1 MSRTKKTCTIPPPR
15 PPRELC
21 NSWWEWILGI
31 LSPSKHWYWKAHSEY
46 GVIPTAI
53 PRFFDDEKEWQW
65 KVMVWKIETHQ
76 ATREEWCRYYRKE
89 RKMKSADEHRKKML
103 ERQSQ
108 LLSDLLTG
116 DIEDTDIWNLEM
128 MITEIAP
135 GSRAWRSGHIRSLRR
150 AIKALQRENQE
161 RRRSEC
167 EPHID
172 PG

>member
-1 MSRTKKTCTIPPPR
+1 M
-15 PPRELC
+15 
-21 NSWWEWILGI
+21 LGFM
-31 LSPSKHWYWKAHSEY
+31 SPSKHYHWKMCADATS
-46 GVIPTAI
+46 IPSTVR
-53 PRFFDDEKEWQW
+53 RFFDDEVEWRW
-65 KVMVWKIETHQ
+65 KLIAWKINTRQ
-76 ATREEWCRYYRKE
+76 ATREEWCRYNRKE

>member
-1 MSRTKKTCTIPPPR
+1 MDLCPQSQVQFVGSLTMKWSGVGSCLPGRSIPAKLLVKNGVAIIER
-15 PPRELC
+15 
-21 NSWWEWILGI
+21 
-31 LSPSKHWYWKAHSEY
+31 SE
-46 GVIPTAI
+46 
-53 PRFFDDEKEWQW
+53 
-65 KVMVWKIETHQ
+65 
-76 ATREEWCRYYRKE
+76 
-89 RKMKSADEHRKKML
+89 KMKSADEHRKKML

-150 AIKALQRENQE
+150 AIKALKRENQE
-161 RRRSEC
+161 RRQAIC
-167 EPHID
+167 EQHID